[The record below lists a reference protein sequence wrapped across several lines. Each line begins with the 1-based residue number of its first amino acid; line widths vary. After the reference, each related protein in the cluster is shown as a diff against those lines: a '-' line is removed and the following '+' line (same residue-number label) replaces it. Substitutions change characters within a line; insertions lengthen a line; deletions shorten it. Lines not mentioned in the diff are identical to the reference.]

1 MTNQEERK
9 DLCVELA
16 EIENDLVRQL
26 LRVYTRHQLRRVLGA
41 SRKASGLQRIEKE
54 LLWLTAFSVVALPSA
69 NSYVVAATSDQFVGR
84 KLSLVSSFPDVGQ
97 NSLLASPIAVDTPL

>member
-1 MTNQEERK
+1 MKPAMKPVPSAPRRESF
-9 DLCVELA
+9 VLA
-16 EIENDLVRQL
+16 AD
-26 LRVYTRHQLRRVLGA
+26 TRNPGADDLRRVLGA